1 MFAAYAADAAN
12 AAHHAGPFYL
22 QPEFW
27 VAAAFILV
35 AAGIFRPVTRGIAAA
50 LDMRAEKI
58 RLKIEEAEK
67 LKEEA
72 QRLLDSYRRKQQEAM
87 KEAEDIIAHA
97 KAEAQRLGEQAAKD
111 LAEALKRRE
120 QQALDRINQA
130 EAQALTEVRNATIN
144 VAFAA
149 AQQLIAQGLSADQA
163 KTIADQAIKDLQGKL
178 H

>member
-1 MFAAYAADAAN
+1 MFAAYAADAL
-12 AAHHAGPFYL
+12 HHAEPFYM

-27 VAAAFILV
+27 VSAAFILV
-35 AAGIFRPVTRGIAAA
+35 IAGIFRPVSRGIAAG

-72 QRLLDSYRRKQQEAM
+72 QKLLDSYRRKQQEAM
-87 KEAEDIIAHA
+87 REAEDIIAHA
-97 KAEAQRLGEQAAKD
+97 KAESQRLAEQAAKD

-120 QQALDRINQA
+120 QQALDRIQQA
-130 EAQALTEVRNATIN
+130 ESQALTEVRTATIN

-149 AQQLIAQGLSADQA
+149 AQQLIAQGLSGDQA
-163 KTIADQAIKDLQGKL
+163 KLITDQAIKDLQSKM